1 VRVLRERIAAHAA
14 RSATQRLG
22 GHEVKRARR
31 GRETNMHRAT
41 DSTSAHSGGGAS
53 SSSSSSPSSQ
63 TGSTASS
70 PFDATEGHVCPFC
83 GLTRELTDD
92 FDPTAPCPRCTLADT
107 PTTRNATKAR
117 IGPWHV
123 RQMRNPWAPGMRWE
137 TLLAL
142 IKRGQVTKDS
152 VVRGPTTQQ
161 LWKRASE
168 VKGLSREFGVCYSCG
183 EEIETQANLCGH
195 CNRLQEPPANPNLL
209 VETREPGNGDSA
221 SAAKP
226 AASAAG
232 SSAAAARGNGNA
244 TRRRG
249 DYNDPPHLDIGA
261 TTPLA
266 TDVDDML
273 TVDDPEAAAEFAR
286 SVTSRAPQPRSNRPT
301 TPAAKEPAP
310 AGSAALASSQKK
322 RQQASSE
329 APAAPPPPPA
339 AASRPVALRPRQPG
353 ADDALLT
360 PQELAAAFQLNF
372 TPPTGSPSGGGAG
385 GGAAAGRPT
394 GRPASLPRRKRS
406 KTSIAFVLL
415 VLIGAG
421 VAALMYL
428 RPDLREEASA
438 WSAQKYASVKEF
450 IASRTAPTRKLPPAP
465 VSPTP
470 APAPAVMAKSSPA
483 TRPSNTGR
491 DGALAQSRQPSNAA
505 QPATPAPTPTRP
517 TPPAPRPDPIAI
529 APAPP
534 PRTKTVVVEST
545 APTAPPPS
553 AIARET
559 SSTENI
565 DGSITASSKTTVPP
579 TAAASAPVEIIK
591 IDPPATAAAAAAAAA
606 PKPAASTGSANSK
619 SSASQQ
625 PTKTWTNLSEAEDEA
640 RRLWRLAFDA
650 EQNQDF
656 VEAVSL
662 YEQIKKLPPSV
673 HPTGL
678 EVRLS
683 LARKLTK

>member
-1 VRVLRERIAAHAA
+1 
-14 RSATQRLG
+14 
-22 GHEVKRARR
+22 
-31 GRETNMHRAT
+31 MHRST
-41 DSTSAHSGGGAS
+41 DSSTTAHGSLSAAS
-53 SSSSSSPSSQ
+53 SSSSPA
-63 TGSTASS
+63 GSAAAAASS

-92 FDPTAPCPRCTLADT
+92 FDPTTPCPRCTLADT

-183 EEIETQANLCGH
+183 EEIDTQANLCGQ

-209 VETREPGNGDSA
+209 VETRDGSNGNGA
-221 SAAKP
+221 SSAKP

-232 SSAAAARGNGNA
+232 PSAVSARGNGRTSRHRA
-244 TRRRG
+244 
-249 DYNDPPHLDIGA
+249 DDVDEAPHLDIGA
-261 TTPLA
+261 ATPSA

-273 TVDDPEAAAEFAR
+273 TVDDPQAAAEFAR
-286 SVTSRAPQPRSNRPT
+286 QVTSRAPQQQRSNRAAT
-301 TPAAKEPAP
+301 TPPAAKEPAP
-310 AGSAALASSQKK
+310 ATPAPSQQKKKQQAAAAASAA
-322 RQQASSE
+322 
-329 APAAPPPPPA
+329 AAPPPPP

-360 PQELAAAFQLNF
+360 PQELAAAFQLDF
-372 TPPTGSPSGGGAG
+372 TPPPPAASGGGGAG
-385 GGAAAGRPT
+385 AKPSKHSGRAAG
-394 GRPASLPRRKRS
+394 LPRRKRS

-428 RPDLREEASA
+428 RPDLREQASA
-438 WSAQKYASVKEF
+438 WSAEKYASVKQF
-450 IASRTAPTRKLPPAP
+450 IASRTTPTRKSPAAD
-465 VSPTP
+465 SPTP
-470 APAPAVMAKSSPA
+470 VPAPAVTAKASPA
-483 TRPSNTGR
+483 TRPSNLGR
-491 DGALAQSRQPSNAA
+491 DAALAQSRQPSGV
-505 QPATPAPTPTRP
+505 TPASTPALTPTRAV
-517 TPPAPRPDPIAI
+517 TPAPRPDPIAI

-534 PRTKTVVVEST
+534 PRTKTVVVEP
-545 APTAPPPS
+545 AAPPAS

-559 SSTENI
+559 TSAEDVDSSI
-565 DGSITASSKTTVPP
+565 PASLKSGAPTTPP
-579 TAAASAPVEIIK
+579 PAASAPVEIIK
-591 IDPPATAAAAAAAAA
+591 IDPPATAAATAAA
-606 PKPAASTGSANSK
+606 PKPAASNASANAK
-619 SSASQQ
+619 STASQQ
-625 PTKTWTNLSEAEDEA
+625 PAKTWTNLSEAEDEA

-662 YEQIKKLPPSV
+662 YEQIKKLPASV
-673 HPTGL
+673 HPAGL